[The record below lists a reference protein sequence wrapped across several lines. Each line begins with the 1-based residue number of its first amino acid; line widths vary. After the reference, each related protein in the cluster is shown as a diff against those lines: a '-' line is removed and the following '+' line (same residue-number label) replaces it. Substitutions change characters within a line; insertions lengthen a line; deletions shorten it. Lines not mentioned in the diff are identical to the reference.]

1 VAVLVATLRWP
12 TEGGLEREA
21 IYQVE
26 FSPHYH
32 SCRALSCLLNDEV
45 AIIETKVFII
55 FAVKQWE
62 DTFFEP
68 VSLLIRAPIHKQI
81 LAAGVTMVVTIE

>member
-1 VAVLVATLRWP
+1 
-12 TEGGLEREA
+12 
-21 IYQVE
+21 
-26 FSPHYH
+26 
-32 SCRALSCLLNDEV
+32 LNDEV